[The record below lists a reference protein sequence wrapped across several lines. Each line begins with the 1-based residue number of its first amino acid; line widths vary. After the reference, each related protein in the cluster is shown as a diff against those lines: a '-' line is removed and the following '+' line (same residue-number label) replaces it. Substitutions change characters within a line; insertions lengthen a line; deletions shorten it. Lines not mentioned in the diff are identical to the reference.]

1 MAQTSHAAAARA
13 GPHRNM
19 PRLSRRPGAVTAS
32 GKAGYSRHVCP
43 RCGNIDWRYIAG
55 RNDDRKGMYCRLGCG
70 AHWMPDD
77 PDWLA
82 QRLPD
87 D

>member
-1 MAQTSHAAAARA
+1 MAQTHTLPPPGRALIETCPDCHGARCRHCQWK
-13 GPHRNM
+13 GRI
-19 PRLSRRPGAVTAS
+19 LW
-32 GKAGYSRHVCP
+32 HVCP

-55 RNDDRKGMYCRLGCG
+55 RNDDRQGMYCRLGCG

>member
-1 MAQTSHAAAARA
+1 MAQTYTLPPPGRALIEACPDCHGARCRHCQWK
-13 GPHRNM
+13 GRI
-19 PRLSRRPGAVTAS
+19 LW
-32 GKAGYSRHVCP
+32 HVCP

-55 RNDDRKGMYCRLGCG
+55 HNDDRQGMYCRLGCG
-70 AHWMPDD
+70 AQWMPDD